1 MLMQEILKAQLGWDD
16 KADDSAFLRECTV
29 EAEPVRDLPESAIP
43 EIRSE
48 IKIHVAMA
56 KKEFRSYSDNTRR
69 LKENRIK
76 NSTLRITE
84 LRESSRRIVGLLQQ
98 MELSSIITAVKNGSH
113 NHRFANLNLFLKDG
127 LLRVGARLQHSQL
140 PYESKHQL
148 LLLNTSVITSRIIT
162 MIHREH
168 LHVGCSGVINILRQK
183 YWSTNARSTVR
194 KVFRGCVTC
203 FRVNPKTVSQQM
215 GDLPSYRVNA
225 APTFERVG
233 LDYARPILLQSG
245 IRRVSSWKGYICIF
259 VCMVTYGINLE
270 AVENLTTEAF
280 LAAFK
285 RVMSRRGIPH
295 GVFSDNG
302 TNFVGANAEIKE
314 MRNAYKKAVA
324 TQGIR

>member
-56 KKEFRSYSDNTRR
+56 KKEFRSYS
-69 LKENRIK
+69 
-76 NSTLRITE
+76 E